1 MEKTTPRLA
10 CGNGCLRK
18 DGLKLGWLRGKLA
31 EVKAKVVFVQRKSGV
46 WEIKNKMQRVRRVVG
61 TGQEM
66 SSFAL
71 GSSADSFSSL

>member
-1 MEKTTPRLA
+1 MMAQNPNQQGSGADPASPTKFCSFEFIVEKTTPRLA

-46 WEIKNKMQRVRRVVG
+46 GEIKV
-61 TGQEM
+61 T
-66 SSFAL
+66 
-71 GSSADSFSSL
+71 

>member
-46 WEIKNKMQRVRRVVG
+46 GEIKV
-61 TGQEM
+61 T
-66 SSFAL
+66 
-71 GSSADSFSSL
+71 